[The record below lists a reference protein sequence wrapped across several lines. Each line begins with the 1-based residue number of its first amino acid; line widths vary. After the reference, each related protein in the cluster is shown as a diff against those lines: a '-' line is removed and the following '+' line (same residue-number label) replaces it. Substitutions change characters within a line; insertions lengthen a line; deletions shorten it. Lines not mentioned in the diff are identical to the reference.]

1 MNLEL
6 TKPLAFFDLETTG
19 LNIASD
25 RIVEISIIKLMPNG
39 DKEIKT
45 KLVNP
50 TIPISKESEGI
61 HGITDNKV
69 KDKATFKEVASELN
83 DFIKGCDLAGYNSNR
98 FDIPLIAEEFLR
110 AGIDFDV
117 KSRNL
122 IDVQNIF
129 HKMEQRTL
137 VAAYKFYCSKDLT
150 EAHSAEADTTA
161 TYEILEA
168 QIAKYADLKGDTDF
182 LSEFSQMTKNVDLLG
197 RFVYNEDNIAVF
209 NFGKHKGKAV
219 AEVLKKEPG
228 YFSWMMNGDF
238 PLYTKKVLKEIK
250 ESMTTV
256 SRPVKKAVY
265 KPKPLQKKQAPK
277 EVTNSSIDMLK
288 NKFNS

>member
-6 TKPLAFFDLETTG
+6 NKPLAFFDLETTG

-25 RIVEISIIKLMPNG
+25 RIVEISIVKLMPNG

-45 KLVNP
+45 KLINP

-61 HGITDNKV
+61 HGITDEKV

-161 TYEILEA
+161 TYEVLEA

-197 RFVYNEDNIAVF
+197 RFVYNEKNIAVF

-219 AEVLKKEPG
+219 TEVLKKEPG

-250 ESMTTV
+250 ESMTRV

>member
-25 RIVEISIIKLMPNG
+25 RIVEISIVKLMPNG

-45 KLVNP
+45 KLINP
-50 TIPISKESEGI
+50 TIPISKESVGI
-61 HGITDNKV
+61 HGITEEKV

-83 DFIKGCDLAGYNSNR
+83 DFIAGCDLAGYNSNR

-122 IDVQNIF
+122 VDVQNIF

-168 QIAKYADLKGDTDF
+168 QIAKYTDIKGDTDF

-219 AEVLKKEPG
+219 TEVLKKEPG

-250 ESMTTV
+250 ESMTSAPRTI
-256 SRPVKKAVY
+256 KKAVY
-265 KPKPLQKKQAPK
+265 KPKPSSQKKASK